1 MKTRLN
7 RITTKTGDQGET
19 GLADGSRLPKTDVR
33 IAAMGSLDEL
43 NCALGVL
50 LAEPCFGDKILNQVQ
65 DDTCQVQDDTY
76 QAQDDRHTV
85 RNILHTIQQHLF
97 DIGSAIALPGHQV
110 INDET
115 LTWLEEHVAT
125 YNAHLPPLTEFI
137 LPGGNR
143 ATALCHQ
150 ARSVC
155 RRTERDMLSMQAA
168 HPIDVI
174 NCQYL
179 NRLSD
184 VLFIF
189 ARILQKHSN
198 STDILWKNP

>member
-19 GLADGSRLPKTDVR
+19 GLADGSRVPKTDVR
-33 IAAMGSLDEL
+33 IVAMGSLDEL

-50 LAEPCFGDKILNQVQ
+50 LAEPCFGKEILNQVQ
-65 DDTCQVQDDTY
+65 DDAHQIQDDM
-76 QAQDDRHTV
+76 HTV
-85 RNILHTIQQHLF
+85 SNILHTIQQHLF
-97 DIGSAIALPGHQV
+97 DIGSTIALPGHQV

-137 LPGGNR
+137 LPGGDR

-150 ARSVC
+150 ARSIC
-155 RRTERDMLSMQAA
+155 RRTERDMLAMQAE

-184 VLFIF
+184 LLFVF
-189 ARILQKHSN
+189 ARILQKNGN
-198 STDILWKNP
+198 STDILWENP

>member
-19 GLADGSRLPKTDVR
+19 GLADGSRISKTDVR
-33 IAAMGSLDEL
+33 IVAMGSLDEL

-50 LAEPCFGDKILNQVQ
+50 LAEPFFHHDMKAVK
-65 DDTCQVQDDTY
+65 T
-76 QAQDDRHTV
+76 
-85 RNILHTIQQHLF
+85 ILHTIQQHLF

-110 INDET
+110 VNDET
-115 LTWLEEHVAT
+115 LAWLEEHVAT
-125 YNAHLPPLTEFI
+125 YNAQLPPLTEFI
-137 LPGGNR
+137 LPGGDR

-150 ARSVC
+150 ARSIC
-155 RRTERDMLSMQAA
+155 RRTERDMLTMQAE

-184 VLFIF
+184 LLFVFGRVL
-189 ARILQKHSN
+189 ANHHNQQEQLWHNPPKSKKHG
-198 STDILWKNP
+198 L

>member
-19 GLADGSRLPKTDVR
+19 GLADGSRISKNDVR
-33 IAAMGSLDEL
+33 IVAMGSLDEL

-50 LAEPCFGDKILNQVQ
+50 LAEPCFHHDMKDVK
-65 DDTCQVQDDTY
+65 T
-76 QAQDDRHTV
+76 
-85 RNILHTIQQHLF
+85 ILHTIQQHLF

-137 LPGGNR
+137 LPGGDR

-150 ARSVC
+150 ARSIC
-155 RRTERDMLSMQAA
+155 RRTERDMLAMQAE

-184 VLFIF
+184 LLFVF
-189 ARILQKHSN
+189 ARVLQKHSN
-198 STDILWKNP
+198 STDILWENP